1 VENKERWMEL
11 CAQASQEQDPERLF
25 KLVQEINNLLEEKEA
40 RLKKSRLTL
49 RVNTVTVKTRRPERR
64 AKTKAEES
72 EATPANQ
79 STQSSPNP
87 TTRAGDGRVVW
98 DI

>member
-1 VENKERWMEL
+1 MENKERWMEL

-49 RVNTVTVKTRRPERR
+49 RVNTSEGQDQKAGKT
-64 AKTKAEES
+64 S
-72 EATPANQ
+72 Q
-79 STQSSPNP
+79 DQ
-87 TTRAGDGRVVW
+87 GRG
-98 DI
+98 I